1 MVSQFWE
8 PVTSKSELDSNDQAF
23 MEIPLDESFQL
34 LVICTR
40 IRSTTIHTRTSNWYI
55 LTNLRLIIRIRPM

>member
-23 MEIPLDESFQL
+23 MGIPLDESFQL

-40 IRSTTIHTRTSNWYI
+40 I
-55 LTNLRLIIRIRPM
+55 